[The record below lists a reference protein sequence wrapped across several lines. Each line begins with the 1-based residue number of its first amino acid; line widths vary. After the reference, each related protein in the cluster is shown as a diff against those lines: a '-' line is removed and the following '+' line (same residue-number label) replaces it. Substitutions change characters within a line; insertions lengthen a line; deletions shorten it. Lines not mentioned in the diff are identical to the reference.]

1 MVELQRTFSFDEQI
15 LPHLL
20 RDRETFSGRLAEEGY
35 DSEAAK
41 ERLQVRLVG
50 QEKDNSIILTW
61 IDIGPNGRKAEPKVT
76 YFGLY
81 EPSQR
86 HLKRLFVYDKEV
98 VVTGASVN
106 QERTLLA
113 FTIAEQCYGSSDDP
127 SSSHSPAIYTSFLAE
142 IRGQNCIYSFF
153 NARHTF
159 QKVQFLYGDY
169 AGYGSSSK
177 KESHMLFLHHK
188 EAIGL
193 YHFPMA
199 RFGDKG
205 MIMSDQPRI
214 QQVADEFF
222 WAEWDCRNQRLYIVY
237 PKHKRVNSGL
247 DEDEEEIPDLM
258 FVAYQFNDKST
269 HVKVLKFP
277 LPFTGVDLFRKT
289 SHPEYA
295 DILLSHTISEK
306 HVNMQVVTLPGKGSF
321 YICLQHP
328 TSGGT
333 EGSRNDTEESVELSN
348 QLEYSVYVLH
358 HGCLMKCVLPTVRP
372 SKELNYRLFFS
383 SLDNYLMVFL
393 PGRFMHLLNCGTER
407 EPSHHIILQDDAVP
421 TFSSE
426 DAVPNEPRLLSILN
440 KEFSTSLRIGP
451 YIFDCASGNAF
462 KYGFNKE
469 ALAELFA
476 KTHMPS
482 TRLAILHLAVIH
494 LRDSNLTRKIFEH
507 LSQDPASPECLDL
520 LREYLVGAT
529 YGTFRRELQG
539 EPIALIPFTCVD
551 TYRGHLEKDVN
562 RKRIAQIS
570 FSFVRDIPI
579 EFQSVKSKMKQGEFW
594 IAVLRNTKRLPP
606 RFKLNVPTPEF
617 HDEDWDGEEEVEV
630 TPSHSGLRRSLQ
642 KRLSTAKKF
651 SSSSDS
657 LTSLTS
663 IRSKGSVDTSEE
675 SRSVAEIKKQ
685 NMTIDRLVSYLQNHL
700 PKEAKGKIYNI
711 AIEYVNCQA
720 RQCEQLLRLFV
731 QALEFTDNPFSYP
744 LYSRGTMREVV
755 FFQLVERFSTAVT
768 ELSFPLPSGFRTS
781 MTCLGF
787 RCLERRLFLQYV
799 DNSVL
804 QLTKG
809 FITRLVEEFDLGER
823 EEEEF
828 VFRIIC
834 RLKHSLAKEAL
845 MRWDHPFKARL
856 FSQRLVEDLLNKD
869 PSGGRENPESHQA
882 GRGNSLQS
890 GFLLVDAEP
899 PPDADSDSFLPLT
912 NLMKTLRYNAAEVS
926 KQTVTPVDLD
936 YVEEQALLETQ
947 REIVGSLGTIPF

>member
-1 MVELQRTFSFDEQI
+1 MVELQKTFSFDEQI

-20 RDRETFSGRLAEEGY
+20 RDRETYSGRLAEEGY
-35 DSEAAK
+35 DAEAEK
-41 ERLQVRLVG
+41 KRLQVRIVG

-61 IDIGPNGRKAEPKVT
+61 IDIGPNSRKTEPKVT

-81 EPSQR
+81 EASQR
-86 HLKRLFVYDKEV
+86 HLERLFVYDKEV

-113 FTIAEQCYGSSDDP
+113 FTVTEQCFGSSNEP
-127 SSSHSPAIYTSFLAE
+127 CSSHNPAIYTSYLAE
-142 IRGQNCIYSFF
+142 IRGRNCIYSFF

-159 QKVQFLYGDY
+159 QKVQFLYGEY
-169 AGYGSSSK
+169 VGYGSSSK

-247 DEDEEEIPDLM
+247 DEEQEEMPDLM
-258 FVAYQFNDKST
+258 FVAYQFNERSP
-269 HVKVLKFP
+269 HSKVLKFP

-289 SHPEYA
+289 RHPEYA
-295 DILLSHTISEK
+295 DIPLSHTISEK

-321 YICLQHP
+321 YICVQHP
-328 TSGGT
+328 ISVGT
-333 EGSRNDTEESVELSN
+333 EGSQNNTEESVELSN

-358 HGCLMKCVLPTVRP
+358 HGFLMKCVLPNVRP
-372 SKELNYRLFFS
+372 SQDLNYRLFFS

-407 EPSHHIILQDDAVP
+407 EPCHHIILQDDAVP

-426 DAVPNEPRLLSILN
+426 DAVPNEPRLLSILK
-440 KEFSTSLRIGP
+440 KEVSTSLRTGP
-451 YIFDCASGNAF
+451 YIFDCGSGNAF
-462 KYGFNKE
+462 KYSFNKE

-507 LSQDPASPECLDL
+507 LSHDPASPECLDL

-539 EPIALIPFTCVD
+539 EPMALIPFTSVD

-570 FSFVRDIPI
+570 CSFVRDIPI
-579 EFQSVKSKMKQGEFW
+579 EFQNVKSKMKQGDFW
-594 IAVLRNTKRLPP
+594 TALLGSTKRLPP
-606 RFKLNVPTPEF
+606 RFKLNFPTPEF
-617 HDEDWDGEEEVEV
+617 HEEDWDSEEEVEV
-630 TPSHSGLRRSLQ
+630 TSTHASLVKSLQ
-642 KRLSTAKKF
+642 KRISAAKKF
-651 SSSSDS
+651 SGSSYS
-657 LTSLTS
+657 LTSQTS
-663 IRSKGSVDTSEE
+663 SKSKDLLDTPEE

-685 NMTIDRLVSYLQNHL
+685 NMTIDRLVAHLHNNL
-700 PKEAKGKIYNI
+700 PKEAKVKINNI

-720 RQCEQLLRLFV
+720 RQSEQLLRLFV

-787 RCLERRLFLQYV
+787 RCLERRMFLQYV

-809 FITRLVEEFDLGER
+809 FITRLVEEFQQGER
-823 EEEEF
+823 DEEEF

-834 RLKHSLAKEAL
+834 RLKHTLAKEAL
-845 MRWDHPFKARL
+845 LRWDHPFKARL
-856 FSQRLVEDLLNKD
+856 YSQRLVEDLLNKD
-869 PSGGRENPESHQA
+869 SSGGRENSEGHHT
-882 GRGNSLQS
+882 GRGNSLLS
-890 GFLLVDAEP
+890 GFTLV
-899 PPDADSDSFLPLT
+899 DADSDSESFLPLT
-912 NLMKTLRYNAAEVS
+912 NLMNTLRNSVLAGVNR
-926 KQTVTPVDLD
+926 QTVTSVDLD